1 MEQYLTLNHTP
12 ALALFR
18 NLIGQ
23 TNHALITIYIGLDGV
38 KNRIVKKGDS
48 FNVSWNPNNLDNS
61 VTISRIFAKR
71 AALSWAIDSLDAYLS
86 CLRKKGYTFHNP
98 EESPEMQRQSIY
110 SKFKAVTEHYK
121 FPIDLPISLV
131 HLGIQ
136 WRNNLVHYNAEN
148 PLDHNYQS
156 FLHKAS
162 KKEVE
167 ERFCGLDADLMLTHF
182 QRQLIP
188 TLKEVASIIQS
199 IYYTINEIDKKVI
212 YNFDLKEYCLS
223 LFYTKK
229 DEVKSFLD
237 KGPDK
242 REQRLVTFLKTNGFS
257 ITSDK
262 IINQISLTEIKELC
276 KQNNESQF

>member
-23 TNHALITIYIGLDGV
+23 TNHALITICIGLDGV
-38 KNRIVKKGDS
+38 KNGTVKKGDS

-86 CLRKKGYTFHNP
+86 YLRKKGYTFHNP
-98 EESPEMQRQSIY
+98 EKFPEMQKQSVY
-110 SKFKAVTEHYK
+110 SKFKAVTDFYN

-136 WRNNLVHYNAEN
+136 WRNNLVHFNAEN
-148 PLDHNYQS
+148 PLDQNYQS
-156 FLHKAS
+156 FLHTAS
-162 KKEVE
+162 KKEIA
-167 ERFCGLDADLMLTHF
+167 ERFCGLDANLMLTHF
-182 QRQLIP
+182 KQQLTP

-199 IYYTINEIDKKVI
+199 IYYIVFELDKEIIK
-212 YNFDLKEYCLS
+212 NFNLKEHCLS
-223 LFYTKK
+223 FLQTKK
-229 DEVKSFLD
+229 IEIKSILD

-242 REQRLVTFLKTNGFS
+242 RKHRLFTFLISNGFS
-257 ITSDK
+257 ISSDD
-262 IINQISLTEIKELC
+262 IINKISLTEIEEFIQAK
-276 KQNNESQF
+276 